1 MPRQYMQPQPGLFV
15 GQSARQDMAQGR
27 ARADQERIR
36 QQRLQGFQYTGQARQ
51 AARTQREAQRAAQ
64 QQMAMASRERDADR
78 QFQMQ
83 RDAFGARRDYAMQER
98 RIQSA
103 AEQAQFGRDFEREQQ
118 ETRFGQ
124 QQDLARQEQ
133 DYRLQQLDIAAQ
145 DQFLSAEQ
153 QAEIQRERDMLVSDM
168 QRDAAREGRFEQFAY
183 GQMAA
188 EEAARRPLSVAERQ
202 RLRFGDELSA
212 RQQFRGEDIATRGAH
227 LQQKFTRENAER
239 AEHAKREFLELS
251 TEARKEII
259 GVEAGVAINFLDR
272 ETQAR
277 ILVAY
282 ENQFLEDE
290 ARERQYNKQRD
301 REAQKNKDNQL
312 AQDLADIDDLQ
323 GVSDAEKDYL
333 KKQRI
338 ADDAKRPLI
347 YGETARDRFD
357 RNVHTTDDGAI
368 YSSPPNGPPSLLS
381 PPPPPPIIIE
391 GQPHKPGSTVVVGGR
406 QFLVTDRGLSPIADT
421 PEAIQKRRDDDRED
435 KKFAIAFA
443 NHIREKSA
451 TVKVKDGITGT
462 VTEQPK
468 YTLEQQQQMD
478 RDFANK
484 WEPEPETSTPP
495 QEQGGAADSRQ
506 RASAAPSAAL
516 PQSDMATGDWAKDP
530 FDQIIT
536 DEADAAEGV
545 RTATDALNRIRTR
558 PVDKAWASS
567 QIKLIQDRNAGREFK
582 DWPPKDKAVFKKAV
596 DDLRSG
602 ASPAPSPAPTSASA
616 RRGSSPS
623 LSGRGPAPLP

>member
-1 MPRQYMQPQPGLFV
+1 MPRLYLPPQRPQFAGAQARVDQQQQRQQKLQHFSYMQ
-15 GQSARQDMAQGR
+15 QS
-27 ARADQERIR
+27 
-36 QQRLQGFQYTGQARQ
+36 RQ
-51 AARTQREAQRAAQ
+51 AGQMQRQAQRAAQ
-64 QQMAMASRERDADR
+64 QQQAFQAQQLQADR
-78 QFQMQ
+78 DFQMQ
-83 RDAFGARRDYAMQER
+83 RDRFGAQRDYNMQER
-98 RIQSA
+98 RLGAA
-103 AEQAQFGRDFEREQQ
+103 AEEARLGREFQMDQADV
-118 ETRFGQ
+118 RFGQ
-124 QQDLARQEQ
+124 QQDLAMQEQ

-168 QRDAAREGRFEQFAY
+168 QRDAAREGRLDQFWL
-183 GQMAA
+183 GESAA
-188 EEAARRPLSVAERQ
+188 DRAARRPLSVAERQ

-259 GVEAGVAINFLDR
+259 GVEAGVAVDFLDR
-272 ETQAR
+272 QTQAR
-277 ILVAY
+277 ILVAH
-282 ENQFLEDE
+282 ENQFLENE

-435 KKFAIAFA
+435 KKFAIAYA
-443 NHIREKSA
+443 HHIREKSA
-451 TVKVKDGITGT
+451 TVTVKDNIADT

-468 YTLEQQQQMD
+468 YTIEEQQQMD
-478 RDFANK
+478 RDFEKK
-484 WEPEPETSTPP
+484 WGPKPETSTPAP
-495 QEQGGAADSRQ
+495 AGAPGGAADSRQ
-506 RASAAPSAAL
+506 RATSGSGVGTDL
-516 PQSDMATGDWAKDP
+516 PQSDEATGDWGEDP
-530 FDQIIT
+530 WTWKPPGAEEAEILL
-536 DEADAAEGV
+536 DE
-545 RTATDALNRIRTR
+545 IRR
-558 PVDKAWASS
+558 KPVDKVWASN
-567 QIKLIQDRNAGREFK
+567 QKELLKAKNAGREFK
-582 DWPPKDKAVFKKAV
+582 DWTPQDQATYLKALDDLEAPGESAEALRGKPTGAPQPPKK
-596 DDLRSG
+596 
-602 ASPAPSPAPTSASA
+602 
-616 RRGSSPS
+616 RRGRFPFPNTIESP
-623 LSGRGPAPLP
+623 